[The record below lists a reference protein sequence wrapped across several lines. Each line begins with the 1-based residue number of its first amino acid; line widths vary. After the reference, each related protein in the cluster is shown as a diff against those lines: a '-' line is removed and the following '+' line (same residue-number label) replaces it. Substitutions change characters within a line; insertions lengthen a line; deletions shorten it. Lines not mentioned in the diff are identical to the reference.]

1 MQQAPV
7 DDPKGPNL
15 LLQLEAE
22 ASGSMEQEHK
32 ALSSS
37 KAHSSSQLQAGL
49 QIEEV
54 SMCCLSGRSPGTG
67 FRMVTAGSHLVLTYG
82 CYIIF
87 SCQQEATASREPA
100 SEDAFGPSTSGSH
113 SRVDQLHILLRHLQA
128 QQAVSAQQLQM
139 QQAALMGVLN
149 VNPPVGLSLCQT
161 GEAPALQVQ

>member
-7 DDPKGPNL
+7 DDPPGPNL
-15 LLQLEAE
+15 LPQLEAAAKE
-22 ASGSMEQEHK
+22 SMGEERT

-37 KAHSSSQLQAGL
+37 KAHSSSQLHAGL

-54 SMCCLSGRSPGTG
+54 SVCCLSGRSPGTG
-67 FRMVTAGSHLVLTYG
+67 CIMGPAGSHLVLNLG
-82 CYIIF
+82 CNVMF
-87 SCQQEATASREPA
+87 SRQQETTASRETA
-100 SEDAFGPSTSGSH
+100 SEDALAPSTSGSH